1 MKQMTSRQI
10 GQTFRQLDPYKDIE
24 EDITRFR
31 GEAYRE
37 IFYKVRQIISHQF
50 NKKVRKG
57 IKGFLFWGDVGT
69 GKTAM
74 ARALAK
80 DLGCPLMFVDGSD
93 IARWRYGESEQQIVE
108 LFSNPSKEKRI
119 VLIDDAESVFPRRDW
134 VKGESWHIAQN
145 NVLFHELDRMD
156 TSYTVAILSTNE
168 LSLMDKA
175 LRDRLY
181 QIEFS
186 NLPKETL
193 IEITKDRCDDLMI
206 PWKEVVNRIEKD
218 NKIKTIRDVEKEV
231 LAYYAE
237 EVKER

>member
-1 MKQMTSRQI
+1 MKQDRQVI
-10 GQTFRQLDPYKDIE
+10 QTFRQLDPYADID
-24 EDITRFR
+24 EDITKFR
-31 GEAYRE
+31 GEEYRR

-57 IKGFLFWGDVGT
+57 IKGFLFWGEVGT

-74 ARALAK
+74 AKALAK
-80 DLGCPLMFVDGSD
+80 DLGYPLIFVDGSD

-108 LFSNPSKEKRI
+108 IFSNRAKAKRTI
-119 VLIDDAESVFPRRDW
+119 LIDDAESVFPRRDW

-156 TSYTVAILSTNE
+156 TSCTVVILSTNE

-181 QIEFS
+181 EIEFTS
-186 NLPKETL
+186 PPKETL
-193 IEITKDRCDDLMI
+193 LEIARDRCEDLMI
-206 PWKEVVNRIEKD
+206 PWEEVVSRIEASDKV
-218 NKIKTIRDVEKEV
+218 KTIRDVEKVV
-231 LAYYAE
+231 LEYYAE
-237 EVKER
+237 GGL

>member
-1 MKQMTSRQI
+1 MKPTSNRQTI
-10 GQTFRQLDPYKDIE
+10 QTFRQLDPYAHIVD
-24 EDITRFR
+24 EDITKFR
-31 GEAYRE
+31 GEEYKE
-37 IFYKVRQIISHQF
+37 IFFKVRRIIEHQF

-74 ARALAK
+74 TKALAK
-80 DLGCPLMFVDGSD
+80 DLGYPLVFVDGSD

-108 LFSNPSKEKRI
+108 LFGNPTKEKRI

-145 NVLFHELDRMD
+145 NVMFHELDRMD
-156 TSYTVAILSTNE
+156 TSSTVVILTTNE

-181 QIEFS
+181 EIEFRS
-186 NLPKETL
+186 PPKETL
-193 IEITKDRCDDLMI
+193 LEIARDRCEDLMI
-206 PWKEVVNRIEKD
+206 PWQEVVSRIEANDKV
-218 NKIKTIRDVEKEV
+218 KTIRDVEKMV
-231 LAYYAE
+231 LEYYAE
-237 EVKER
+237 EVR

>member
-1 MKQMTSRQI
+1 MKSRASGSQTI
-10 GQTFRQLDPYKDIE
+10 ETFRKLDPYADID
-24 EDITRFR
+24 EDITKFR

-37 IFYKVRQIISHQF
+37 VFYKVRQIIDHQF

-74 ARALAK
+74 AKALAK
-80 DLGCPLMFVDGSD
+80 DLGYPLVFVDGSD

-108 LFSNPSKEKRI
+108 IFSNPSKEKRI
-119 VLIDDAESVFPRRDW
+119 ILVDDAESVFPRRDW

-156 TSYTVAILSTNE
+156 SSYTAVILSTNE

-181 QIEFS
+181 EIEFTS
-186 NLPKETL
+186 PPKETL
-193 IEITKDRCDDLMI
+193 LEIARDRCEDLMI
-206 PWKEVVNRIEKD
+206 PWQEVASRIEADDKV
-218 NKIKTIRDVEKEV
+218 KTIRDVERVV
-231 LAYYAE
+231 LEYYAE
-237 EVKER
+237 EVR

>member
-1 MKQMTSRQI
+1 MKQTPSRQTI
-10 GQTFRQLDPYKDIE
+10 PTFRRLDPYAHIE
-24 EDITRFR
+24 EDITKFR
-31 GEAYRE
+31 GEEFRK
-37 IFYKVRQIISHQF
+37 IFYKVRQIITHQF

-57 IKGFLFWGDVGT
+57 IKGFLFWGEVGT

-74 ARALAK
+74 AKALAK
-80 DLGCPLMFVDGSD
+80 DLGYPLVFVDGSD

-108 LFSNPSKEKRI
+108 LFGNPTKEKRI

-156 TSYTVAILSTNE
+156 SSYTAVILSTNE

-181 QIEFS
+181 EIEFP
-186 NLPKETL
+186 NPPKETL
-193 IEITKDRCDDLMI
+193 IEIARDRCEDLMI
-206 PWKEVVNRIEKD
+206 PWQEVVSRIEADDKV
-218 NKIKTIRDVEKEV
+218 KTIRDVERVV
-231 LAYYAE
+231 LEYYAE
-237 EVKER
+237 EVR

>member
-1 MKQMTSRQI
+1 MNPTPGRQTI
-10 GQTFRQLDPYKDIE
+10 PTFRQLDPYAHID
-24 EDITRFR
+24 EDITKFR

-37 IFYKVRQIISHQF
+37 IFYKVRQIITHQF

-74 ARALAK
+74 AKALAK
-80 DLGCPLMFVDGSD
+80 ELGYPLVFVDGSD

-108 LFSNPSKEKRI
+108 LFGNPNKEKRI

-145 NVLFHELDRMD
+145 NVMFHELDRID
-156 TSYTVAILSTNE
+156 TSLTMVILTTNE

-181 QIEFS
+181 EIEFT
-186 NLPKETL
+186 NPPKETL
-193 IEITKDRCDDLMI
+193 LEIARDRCENLMI
-206 PWKEVVNRIEKD
+206 PWQPIVERIEAND
-218 NKIKTIRDVEKEV
+218 KIKTIRDVEKAV
-231 LAYYAE
+231 LEYYAE
-237 EVKER
+237 GGW

>member
-1 MKQMTSRQI
+1 MKPTPGRQTI
-10 GQTFRQLDPYKDIE
+10 QTFRKLDPHHHIVD
-24 EDITRFR
+24 EDITKFR

-37 IFYKVRQIISHQF
+37 IFYKVRQIIAHQF

-74 ARALAK
+74 AKALAK
-80 DLGCPLMFVDGSD
+80 DLGYSLIFVDGSD

-108 LFSNPSKEKRI
+108 LFNPPAEQKRI
-119 VLIDDAESVFPRRDW
+119 ILIDDAESVFPRRDW

-145 NVLFHELDRMD
+145 NVLFHELDGID
-156 TSYTVAILSTNE
+156 TSAAVVIFTTNE

-181 QIEFS
+181 EIEFS
-186 NLPKETL
+186 NPPKEIL
-193 IEITKDRCDDLMI
+193 LEIARDRCEDLMI
-206 PWKEVVNRIEKD
+206 PWQEIVSRIEAD
-218 NKIKTIRDVEKEV
+218 DKIKTIRDVEKAV
-231 LAYYAE
+231 LVYYAE
-237 EVKER
+237 EVR

>member
-1 MKQMTSRQI
+1 MRPTQNKQTI
-10 GQTFRQLDPYKDIE
+10 PTFRQLDPYADIID
-24 EDITRFR
+24 EDITKFR

-37 IFYKVRQIISHQF
+37 IFYKVRQIIAHQF
-50 NKKVRKG
+50 SKKVRKG

-74 ARALAK
+74 AKALAK
-80 DLGCPLMFVDGSD
+80 DLGYPLIFIDGSD

-108 LFSNPSKEKRI
+108 LFGNPNKEKRI

-145 NVLFHELDRMD
+145 NVMFHELDRID
-156 TSYTVAILSTNE
+156 TSLTVVILTTNE

-181 QIEFS
+181 EIEFTS
-186 NLPKETL
+186 PPKETL
-193 IEITKDRCDDLMI
+193 LEIARDRCEDLMI
-206 PWKEVVNRIEKD
+206 PWQPVMERIKVDEKVR
-218 NKIKTIRDVEKEV
+218 TIRDVEKTV
-231 LAYYAE
+231 LKYYAE
-237 EVKER
+237 GGW

>member
-1 MKQMTSRQI
+1 MKQTPGRQTN
-10 GQTFRQLDPYKDIE
+10 QTFRQLDPYAHIID
-24 EDITRFR
+24 EDITKFR

-50 NKKVRKG
+50 SKKVRKG

-74 ARALAK
+74 AKALAK
-80 DLGCPLMFVDGSD
+80 DMGYPLMFVDGSD

-108 LFSNPSKEKRI
+108 LFGNPNKEKRI

-145 NVLFHELDRMD
+145 NVMFHELDRID
-156 TSYTVAILSTNE
+156 TSLTVVILTTNE

-181 QIEFS
+181 EIEF
-186 NLPKETL
+186 PYPHKETL
-193 IEITKDRCDDLMI
+193 IEIAKDRCNDLLI
-206 PWKEVVNRIEKD
+206 PWEEVVNRIKAD
-218 NKIKTIRDVEKEV
+218 NKVKTIRDVEKAV

-237 EVKER
+237 EVT

>member
-1 MKQMTSRQI
+1 MRPTPSKQAT
-10 GQTFRQLDPYKDIE
+10 QTFRQLDPYAHIV
-24 EDITRFR
+24 EDITKFR

-37 IFYKVRQIISHQF
+37 IFYKVRQIIAHQF
-50 NKKVRKG
+50 SKKVRKG

-80 DLGCPLMFVDGSD
+80 DLGYPLMFIDGSD

-108 LFSNPSKEKRI
+108 LFGNPNKEKRI

-145 NVLFHELDRMD
+145 NVMFHELDGID
-156 TSYTVAILSTNE
+156 TSLTVVILTTNE

-181 QIEFS
+181 EIEFKS
-186 NLPKETL
+186 PPKETL
-193 IEITKDRCDDLMI
+193 LEIARDRCEDLMI
-206 PWKEVVNRIEKD
+206 PWQPIVERIRD
-218 NKIKTIRDVEKEV
+218 DDRIKTIRGVEKTV
-231 LAYYAE
+231 LGYYAE
-237 EVKER
+237 GGW